1 MCRTIRSGLLLSLN
15 GKKYLCTDA
24 ALMLLAWIFSEVVE
38 EINEW
43 SDAKKPSRSFASICV
58 TLASSMI
65 ASALKDDLYPKPG
78 KRLKLMGYSTTHKKL
93 QKVIK
98 LLSQYSVSSVVSG

>member
-1 MCRTIRSGLLLSLN
+1 M
-15 GKKYLCTDA
+15 D
-24 ALMLLAWIFSEVVE
+24 

-65 ASALKDDLYPKPG
+65 ASALKEDLCPKSG
-78 KRLKLMGYSTTHKKL
+78 KRLKLIGYSIIHKK
-93 QKVIK
+93 V
-98 LLSQYSVSSVVSG
+98 